1 MEQHSRKY
9 SLRKKGNNKASA
21 PIFLDPSI
29 AAQMMAD
36 AEAFYKKAEDYR
48 KVSEL
53 EGALINF
60 ISASICVKHAIEL
73 RGRTRRSSGS
83 SSNSSAGSQVNINL
97 KSPRFDPDDPDSTL
111 VFLLNY
117 VVMLQKLLKEKK
129 QKYGCH
135 DDDDESEKEESCEDV
150 HNLLVEGKNC
160 VFFNDIIGNDAAK
173 DNVRQGIIYPFEYP
187 RMYPKR
193 AKGILFYGPPGTGKT
208 FFVKAA
214 ITEMQ
219 TKLGDSFRVL
229 FYAPTGAE
237 LKGKFVGETEKK
249 ITSYFRCASSQ
260 ACKCEGESKMRTLS
274 VLFIDEIDSIAR
286 NRSNDSSGISA
297 NATNTLLQMMD
308 GINNIDNV
316 LVMGATNYPW
326 DIDDAALRRFDI
338 KIMVSLP
345 DASARLELLKL
356 YIFQH
361 VENCIAEVSTRST
374 CENTETET
382 DKDAATKAAAAASG
396 NVTCPG
402 TSVNKGGCTERTPVN
417 FAQIQGL
424 VNISTE
430 DLDYLAR
437 KMLGARAEFADFS
450 PDDIKNLVMK
460 VSRKSALATIR
471 SGQFFKAENDTK
483 VFQGTMFSKMKG
495 KLFSLG
501 TMTALKNIFPGA
513 EFAVK
518 NIVSGSSSSGAAA
531 SPHVIVR
538 PTSPEDFQKFL
549 GKAATISPT
558 AFTRDVHALMTSYVK
573 NQLGENKLFVKKC
586 YVESYLVDAADDE
599 YSPLLPV
606 LRRLDSN
613 HLEVYL
619 DYNQQSSSENS
630 FYFLKPQSFQVSN
643 DKRVSINVLFEGVM
657 LHKINKKTVLNKLK
671 DTLGLGIET
680 EEQKDKYV
688 FSSLQR
694 WTPFIKQVYV
704 DVDGKGFKRM
714 SDKLAS
720 KFSLSTEKID
730 KALFSSNDLVV
741 DSLSLDNVFSCY
753 LNKTIDVF
761 FPHKYEDVDFRF
773 LTTTQGG
780 VGSVGTEAD
789 KSLILNFDFNIEFFR
804 EALNKD
810 QADYS
815 RASSLQKN
823 VTELEN
829 YKRTGAVPR
838 RKA

>member
-1 MEQHSRKY
+1 MEHSKKY
-9 SLRKKGNNKASA
+9 SLRKKGKAA

-73 RGRTRRSSGS
+73 RGRPRRSSS
-83 SSNSSAGSQVNINL
+83 SSATTQEPVVNINL
-97 KSPRFDPDDPDSTL
+97 KSPRFDPNDPDSTL

-135 DDDDESEKEESCEDV
+135 DEDEDDDKEESCEDV

-361 VENCIAEVSTRST
+361 VENCLAEVSTRST

-382 DKDAATKAAAAASG
+382 HKDAGAAAAAAASASG
-396 NVTCPG
+396 NVICPG
-402 TSVNKGGCTERTPVN
+402 TSGNKGGCTERTPVN

-430 DLDYLAR
+430 DLEYLAR

-501 TMTALKNIFPGA
+501 TMTALKTIFPGA

-518 NIVSGSSSSGAAA
+518 NIVSSSSSGAA
-531 SPHVIVR
+531 SPQVIVH

-549 GKAATISPT
+549 GKATISPT

-606 LRRLDSN
+606 LRRLDNN

-619 DYNQQSSSENS
+619 DYNQQSSSENN

-657 LHKINKKTVLNKLK
+657 LHKIDKKTVLNKLK
-671 DTLGLGIET
+671 DRLGLGMTFAVAET

-704 DVDGKGFKRM
+704 DVDGKGFKKM
-714 SDKLAS
+714 SDKLGS

-730 KALFSSNDLVV
+730 KALFSSIDLVV

-753 LNKTIDVF
+753 LTHTIDVF
-761 FPHKYEDVDFRF
+761 FPNKYEDVDFRF
-773 LTTTQGG
+773 LTTAQGG
-780 VGSVGTEAD
+780 VGSMGTEAD